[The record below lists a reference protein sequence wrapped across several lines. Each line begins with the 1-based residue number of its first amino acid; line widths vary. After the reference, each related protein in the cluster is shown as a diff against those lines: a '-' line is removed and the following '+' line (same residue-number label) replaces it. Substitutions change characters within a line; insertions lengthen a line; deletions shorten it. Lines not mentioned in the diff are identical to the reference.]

1 MEAGTAPIGAP
12 RGNPLRAHAVPVAG
26 FAVIA
31 ATLVWGLIA
40 EAAGVEL
47 GMPSP
52 PLLYDWDPAATLLA
66 LPAAALIAGAALA
79 APRLRAPTSISPA
92 AFAALALALGLV
104 LRLAL
109 AAARGGVEAWY
120 AVYEVPSFEG
130 PNEYLPALPALD
142 FGLRFF
148 LDTFAEIGTALP
160 VHAVGHPPGLLSTLH
175 LLGISTP
182 EGMAALTIG
191 VGALSIP
198 LAYLL
203 ARELLDEVRAR
214 TATLLYVFAP
224 SAVIGGATSADALFA
239 TLAVLAALA
248 LLARSRVARATGPA
262 ALALASFFSY
272 ANLAIG
278 AFAAIVTL
286 RHEGPRR
293 ALGLSAA
300 CALGLAVFYG
310 VLHLATGFDPIG
322 ALRSTEIVYGE
333 GIASRRP
340 YGFWLLGSPVSF
352 LVAAGLPIAWLAL
365 RSLGAR
371 DTVAVALFAVV
382 AISAVLGFSK
392 AETERIYL
400 FLVPLLCIA
409 AASQL
414 SKRRLGAVIAALAVQ
429 ALATELLFFTVW

>member
-12 RGNPLRAHAVPVAG
+12 RGERLRGRTVPIAG
-26 FAVIA
+26 FAAIA
-31 ATLVWGLIA
+31 ATMAWGLIA
-40 EAAGVEL
+40 EAAGVQL

-52 PLLYDWDPAATLLA
+52 PLLYVWEPAATALA
-66 LPAAALIAGAALA
+66 VPVAALIVGTAVV
-79 APRLRAPTSISPA
+79 APRLRTASISPVR
-92 AFAALALALGLV
+92 FAAAALVLGLA

-148 LDTFAEIGTALP
+148 LDTFAEVGTALP
-160 VHAVGHPPGLLSTLH
+160 VHAVGHPPGLLATMH
-175 LLGISTP
+175 VLGIGTP
-182 EGMAALTIG
+182 EAMAALTIS

-198 LAYLL
+198 LAYVL
-203 ARELLDEVRAR
+203 ARQLLDESHAR

-239 TLAVLAALA
+239 TLAVLAAVA
-248 LLARSRVARATGPA
+248 LLARSRIARAAGPA

-278 AFAAIVTL
+278 AFAALVTL
-286 RHEGPRR
+286 RRDGLRR
-293 ALGLSAA
+293 ALTLSAA
-300 CALGLAVFYG
+300 CAAGLLAFYG
-310 VLHLATGFDPIG
+310 LLHLATGFDPIG

-333 GIASRRP
+333 GVASRRP
-340 YGFWLLGSPVSF
+340 YGFWLLGSPVAF
-352 LVAAGLPIAWLAL
+352 LVASGLPITWLAL
-365 RSLGAR
+365 RALGAR
-371 DTVAVALFAVV
+371 ETVAVALFAVV

-414 SKRRLGAVIAALAVQ
+414 PAHRLGAVIAALAVQ

>member
-1 MEAGTAPIGAP
+1 MEAGTAPIGTP
-12 RGNPLRAHAVPVAG
+12 RGKRLRTHAVPAAG

-31 ATLVWGLIA
+31 VTLAWGLIA

-52 PLLYDWDPAATLLA
+52 PLLYNWDPAATLLA
-66 LPAAALIAGAALA
+66 LPATALIAVAALA
-79 APRLRAPTSISPA
+79 APRLRAPSSLSPA
-92 AFAALALALGLV
+92 AFAALALALGLG

-109 AAARGGVEAWY
+109 AVARGGVEAWY

-175 LLGISTP
+175 VLGISTP

-191 VGALSIP
+191 AGALSIP

-203 ARELLDEVRAR
+203 ARELLDEARAR

-248 LLARSRVARATGPA
+248 LLARSRVARALGPA

-278 AFAAIVTL
+278 AFAALVTL
-286 RHEGPRR
+286 RRDGLRR
-293 ALGLSAA
+293 ALALSGMS
-300 CALGLAVFYG
+300 ALGLAVFYG

-333 GIASRRP
+333 GVASRRP
-340 YGFWLLGSPVSF
+340 YGFWLLGSPVAF
-352 LVAAGLPIAWLAL
+352 LVASGLPIAWLAL
-365 RSLGAR
+365 RSLGSR

-409 AASQL
+409 AASQP
-414 SKRRLGAVIAALAVQ
+414 SEHRLGAVIAALAVQ
-429 ALATELLFFTVW
+429 ALATELLLFTVW